1 MVEGGENRNLNSLKD
16 FGVLRIQAQEILLDK
31 WNVPEHFFF
40 SIDFD
45 GHPVPSL
52 IGTYIVNLKL
62 NLEKKSFFFMVCT
75 YCLDSVITRLV

>member
-40 SIDFD
+40 WFDFD

-52 IGTYIVNLKL
+52 IGTYIRHLKL
-62 NLEKKSFFFMVCT
+62 NLEKVSFLWYVPT
-75 YCLDSVITRLV
+75 TV